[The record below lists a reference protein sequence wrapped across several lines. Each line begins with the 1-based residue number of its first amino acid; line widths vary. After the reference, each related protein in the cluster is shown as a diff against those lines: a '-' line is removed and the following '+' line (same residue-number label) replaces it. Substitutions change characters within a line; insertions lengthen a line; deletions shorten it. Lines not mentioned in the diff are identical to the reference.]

1 MATWKFIIRRNKVTT
16 KGVTGINIR
25 YSHGSAK
32 FEIATGEKIE
42 PLHWDTKKGKPK
54 SKYPQWTYLEKQL
67 DKIEQRIKKV
77 ILNAKSQ
84 EIEPTTTYIKEQYLA
99 FKEETVEENKI
110 HDFFTIYDE
119 FREYITIENS
129 KETIKKFNNLHKNL
143 REFEKKRKTKI
154 SFDSIDLNFLD
165 NLMRFFLKKNY
176 ADSTIHGRVRKFK
189 QFMEWAKDR
198 GYNKRNDYKK
208 FTAKDSEK
216 DIVYLTSKELKQ
228 LTTFDL
234 NNEGESYNL
243 VRDIF
248 CFACYTG
255 LRYSDIKTLR
265 PEHIKSGEI
274 VKRMVKTRR
283 IETIPLIPNAQ
294 AILDKYPVE
303 QGNSYLFRVFSNP
316 IVNRYIKEIGEKV
329 GINSTMTITKKQG
342 GKAYEISEPKYKFIS
357 FHAARHTF
365 IILSLE
371 KGVRVEVVQKAV
383 GHRDIKTTMKYV
395 KLLGS
400 VVKSEFLEGWAEDY

>member
-1 MATWKFIIRRNKVTT
+1 MSTFKFIIKESKVNR
-16 KGVTGINIR
+16 KGLTIISIQ
-25 YSHGSAK
+25 YCHGK
-32 FEIATGEKIE
+32 DKIEISTGEMIE
-42 PLHWDTKKGKPK
+42 PSYWDKGKGKPK
-54 SKYPQWTYLEKQL
+54 PKYPEWTYIDEQL
-67 DKIEQRIKKV
+67 NKASQKIKNIIRD
-77 ILNAKSQ
+77 AKLR
-84 EIEPTTTYIKEQYLA
+84 EIAPIPSYIKEEFNIVQ
-99 FKEETVEENKI
+99 EEIIEENKV
-110 HDFFTIYDE
+110 HDFFKVYDE
-119 FREYITIENS
+119 FREYITIKNS
-129 KETIKKFNNLHKNL
+129 TETIKKFNNLHRNL

-154 SFDSIDLNFLD
+154 SFESIDLKFSDDLTRYFL
-165 NLMRFFLKKNY
+165 RKNY

-198 GYNKRNDYKK
+198 GYNKRTDYKK
-208 FTAKDSEK
+208 FTAKDGEK
-216 DIVYLTSKELKQ
+216 DIVYLTSEELKQ

-234 NNEGESYNL
+234 SNEPKSYSL

-255 LRYSDIKTLR
+255 LRYSDVKTLR

-274 VKRMVKTRR
+274 VKRMVKTQR

-303 QGNSYLFRVFSNP
+303 QSNSYLFRVLSNP
-316 IVNRYIKEIGEKV
+316 IVNRYIKEVGEKV
-329 GINSTMTITKKQG
+329 GIDSTMTITKKQG
-342 GKAYEISEPKYKFIS
+342 GKAHEISEPKYKFIS

-400 VVKSEFLEGWAEDY
+400 VVKGEILKGWEGD